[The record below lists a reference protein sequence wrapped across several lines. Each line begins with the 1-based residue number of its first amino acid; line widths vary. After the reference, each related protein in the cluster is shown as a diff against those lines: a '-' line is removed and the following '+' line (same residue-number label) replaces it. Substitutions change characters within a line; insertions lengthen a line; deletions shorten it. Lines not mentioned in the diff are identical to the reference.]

1 MRYIGID
8 PDSRDMML
16 KTIGV
21 SSIDELFSDLPASV
35 KMNEIKGLP
44 DPLSEM
50 ELFSRMKN
58 IESENRSPVIF
69 AGGGCY
75 SHYIP
80 SAVDRLASRS
90 EFFTAYTPYQ
100 PEVSQGT
107 LTAIFEY
114 QTMISDLT
122 GMDISNAG
130 MYDGATALAESVF
143 MASRSSGRNHV
154 LISRAVH
161 PAYREVLRTYA
172 WASDITLTEIPCI
185 GGLTSLDEC
194 ASGIT
199 PDTSAVVIQFPNYFG
214 TLEDISSF
222 SEMLHGKG
230 IFLIVVVNEPLAL
243 ALLKPPGSCGADIV
257 CGEASSFGN
266 PLAFGGPMLGFIAA
280 REQFLRKMPGRLVG
294 RTVDADGKTAYAL
307 TLQTREQHIRREK
320 ATSNICSNEALVA
333 LRAVIYLSYMGPRLK
348 ELAELNH
355 SLASYMMK
363 KLSDK
368 GFETVF
374 DRPFF
379 NEFIVKYHDA
389 ENLRIRLRENGYLA
403 GINLGDHYPELKDC
417 LLLCATE
424 MNTAGQI
431 DSFVDDIERL
441 V

>member
-1 MRYIGID
+1 
-8 PDSRDMML
+8 
-16 KTIGV
+16 
-21 SSIDELFSDLPASV
+21 
-35 KMNEIKGLP
+35 
-44 DPLSEM
+44 
-50 ELFSRMKN
+50 
-58 IESENRSPVIF
+58 
-69 AGGGCY
+69 
-75 SHYIP
+75 
-80 SAVDRLASRS
+80 
-90 EFFTAYTPYQ
+90 
-100 PEVSQGT
+100 
-107 LTAIFEY
+107 
-114 QTMISDLT
+114 
-122 GMDISNAG
+122 
-130 MYDGATALAESVF
+130 
-143 MASRSSGRNHV
+143 
-154 LISRAVH
+154 
-161 PAYREVLRTYA
+161 
-172 WASDITLTEIPCI
+172 
-185 GGLTSLDEC
+185 
-194 ASGIT
+194 
-199 PDTSAVVIQFPNYFG
+199 
-214 TLEDISSF
+214 
-222 SEMLHGKG
+222 MLHGKG